1 MNPGTSLRGFL
12 IQSRRADL
20 GEESNVRIG
29 SFTEVRGTQHVC
41 ERVATVGH
49 LNLVRV
55 SIVREGH
62 N

>member
-20 GEESNVRIG
+20 GEDNNVRIG

-41 ERVATVGH
+41 ERVTTVG
-49 LNLVRV
+49 LVYLICVALGRGG
-55 SIVREGH
+55 R